1 MSFHIAAKPDQIAET
16 VLISGDPL
24 RIKHMAETFLDD
36 AFCFNE
42 IRGMLGYTG
51 FYKGKRVS
59 MMGTGMGIPT
69 TSIYLYELAVNY
81 GIKNVIRVGT
91 MGAMVNSLEIG
102 HLVLAMSAS
111 SDSNINRISFEGLDY
126 APTANFELLS
136 KAYQNAQT
144 NKIPT
149 TVGSIFSTDVFYGT
163 QENRWDNWIEHG
175 ILGVEMETSAIY
187 TLAAKHNIKALSI
200 LSVSDNII
208 TGESALPDLRET
220 SFKDMFRVALE
231 IAE

>member
-1 MSFHIAAKPDQIAET
+1 MSFHIAAKPDEIAQT

-24 RIKHMAETFLDD
+24 RIKHMAETFLED

-69 TSIYLYELAVNY
+69 TSLFIHELATTY
-81 GIKNVIRVGT
+81 GIKNLIRVGT
-91 MGAMVNSLEIG
+91 MGAMVKELEIG

-111 SDSNINRISFEGLDY
+111 SDSNVNRVTFNGLDY
-126 APTANFELLS
+126 APTANFELLH
-136 KAYQNAQT
+136 KAYVEAQK
-144 NKIPT
+144 NEMPT
-149 TVGSIFSTDVFYGT
+149 TVGSIFSTDIFYGPD
-163 QENRWDNWIEHG
+163 ENRWDAWIQHG

-187 TLAAKHNIKALSI
+187 TLGAKHNIKALSI

-208 TGESALPDLRET
+208 SGTSALPEIRET
-220 SFKDMFRVALE
+220 NFKDMFKVALE